1 MAKDKSVIIYELQV
15 EDKASPL
22 INNIDSAINASSE
35 SVKKLAKNFDKAQK
49 DLLNLS
55 SLAPSLDTMVK
66 AIDSIGKA
74 KIAPSD
80 SSRVAELNK
89 VMKALNE
96 IKTLNNAINSEVGKE
111 LRGIDRT
118 SKSVT
123 TQKKVDVYANTQ
135 TKTVEIRENLNQLEK
150 DILNRLARAEALLKS
165 PALMEQQNLT
175 NLKSKEYARGTEKSI
190 STNDADL
197 FRHATFKALD
207 KSLSNKI
214 GLTANDIE
222 KLILQSTSGR
232 TPAEYKNYQKELEAT
247 FKPHFAVK
255 DRRAELGLPEYEYK
269 TKTVPSKDYTREE
282 IQQQAINIKLANSL
296 ADLARHVNKRLD
308 VPRGKPITQEQSWLP
323 VTFTK
328 EIKAS
333 ETEIYKQAVVD
344 AKKALASVPANW
356 IDKFTKRI
364 ADKLL
369 STSTENITIPTEA
382 EIRKAKTVT
391 ETFDPITGSISKYL
405 SPEDAEYV
413 KRLQAVGDILKHNAV
428 ERQKTVKVID
438 EQIRAEEK
446 LAKLRTPSAESL
458 ARKALRDEAS
468 SRTGESGRAGFA
480 ANVANID
487 AGVKG
492 KELEKTAALMQL
504 FRGDVGQVV
513 NYYTRLKT
521 LSKDAFSADY
531 LRNLSNAFSSAASEL
546 TNYVSVSNLV
556 VTTVYETVHAIA
568 DYNNSLQKTNVTL
581 TEQEKLELR
590 AVYAIKLLEERLSL
604 VATGTKK
611 YAEIQKQLKTALAT
625 VNAELKE
632 MHTLLKQ
639 TTNLQYL
646 KLTVPKDYDALTT
659 GLKNRLTEEAIIAE
673 SGANSIK
680 HIEYKKAKDIEKIW
694 KDHENIKKNQMDAL
708 QKLEITP
715 LRINVIT
722 KNNDGTEN
730 NVITENLIRAV
741 NIKELNKAIA
751 NNIDKTEKSIRTT
764 NAHYAAQIKA
774 ATALQDVTKFTDN
787 YSTAL
792 SANLPKLS
800 AFDKLEADMIAKR
813 TAINDSKTDI
823 IAARKEVKKLYGAD
837 SALYANLKTELDDLN
852 AALKR
857 ITSTYTKHKAL
868 LQQNDLLSSNK
879 SSLSASYTEAT
890 NKLRQDLQLQEII
903 LKHGADNY
911 RVIEYNKAKAIEE
924 IWKKHEER
932 RLAFEAKLANIEAQ
946 PRLLSGGRVNPA
958 RNMDMA
964 ALQNNIAANTNSTR
978 RNIASINA
986 EYDARIMA
994 ARATDAATRSNRE
1007 NSESLLS
1014 NGRASQ
1020 HLLTR
1025 LFQFDIGHRIVR
1037 GVVSAISDIPK
1048 VGIEL
1053 DSARATFTAVF
1064 GTLENVNKEF
1074 EYLDELALRTGASI
1088 SVLREQYG
1096 QFASSAKFSGESA
1109 GKIRAIFNDIT
1120 EAGTVLHLPAD
1131 KLRSAFVA
1139 INQMYGKNQ
1148 VMMEELKKQLGNQL
1162 PAAVSIFALSM
1173 GITTRKLMEDMKKGL
1188 VLPKETIAKF
1198 AATYRDFFADT
1209 SSFALAAR
1217 GLNAELG
1224 RLHNSWTYLVQAIYE
1239 NTSGKITASVKLF
1252 ANGLELI
1259 KTNLDLVSAAFSSL
1273 LIMAGGSFL
1282 SHLVSKFALSSA
1294 SIATTAT
1301 FLEKLKGL
1309 LPVVGAWFLKLGT
1322 SLTIFGNVTTALYV
1336 LSHASETVNN
1346 KEIKLIDLVEA
1357 AWERAKKAKDE
1368 YFITKEGDNKTIL
1381 DKAVD
1386 NTNYSM
1392 DYTNKVAK
1400 GFAVLG
1406 KNVIDDV
1413 ISTFTGDLLK
1423 ARSPFRQVQEALA
1436 GQFSWAEI
1444 FHPELVKEVL
1454 KKKDAEE
1461 VAAKQKAFND
1471 KLSSDIKEALI
1482 KGSED
1487 GSEEMFTML
1496 QSKVNKYLETFNKLS
1511 EAITATAEV
1520 QAKVQLHAIQ
1530 LEQQLLEKNFK
1541 TNSVSFLKYF
1551 ETRVSLAEREYEI
1564 AVRRNALEK
1573 DVALRGLEEAR
1584 KFRDVSLVNYS
1595 QTVTPDKAD
1604 NARKELSNIEA
1615 AIALANVEGSNTKL
1629 PVGGIVVKDIAGKSK
1644 ASEQVMRGTPD
1655 YLLVEKNLR
1664 LAQADLANRKA
1675 NKETLSAQQEY
1686 ILGLKEVP
1694 LFYETDITNL
1704 RKIIA
1709 TFTEETAK
1717 GVSNLNVGLSEKTF
1731 AGQRSIDYGIGNTKL
1746 AKDTSD
1752 RVALL
1757 NDPKNKELITQ
1768 IYAIAAREGVK
1779 NREAFLANL
1788 TVESGLNQ
1796 KAISSAGAIGIGQ
1809 VMPNNDYAEGLD
1821 ITTTEGNITAS
1832 SRNWKHFEEVFDNN
1846 LPKIAAAYNAG
1857 EKGVKENHADTKY
1870 SETINH
1876 IDKVLAL
1883 ASRLFPELSLIPA
1896 DTTKKS
1902 NQGNLV
1908 SATFKGE
1915 ARVIQLENKE
1925 LDAQYTKEKALEELD
1940 RLRLEHT
1947 EKTKDAFIQSNIA
1960 VLKLNTSGQEQA
1972 TILETQLKF
1981 KNDIKLLNNMQS
1993 DHAELDKRFNEAR
2006 TDEERKLI
2014 ELKRTQ
2020 LVPLTKDEVALQKEN
2035 IRILSEKELMTA
2047 RANAAAARLSNK
2059 SGAFDNRLEAI
2070 NIQESGG
2077 SLGKYGAAYARSA
2090 ANQDKFTQMNST
2102 ESRND
2107 FMTKAIHDSGG
2118 DSDLLANKMASFNNE
2133 LEKTKQAGQEVA
2145 DLFANE
2151 VSGNI
2156 TTALTDWATGNKTA
2170 MESVKALGASI
2181 IKMIMDV
2188 IVQELILAKVKLMI
2202 KAMLAL
2208 VGGIST
2214 GGSVDEAPT
2223 GKYTGGVV
2231 GYAGGG
2237 NVLQFPSGGKVRGKG
2252 NSLSDSNYAA
2262 VPKGSY
2268 VLKASS
2274 ANALTNKYGSD
2285 LLVRLS
2291 NDEIVVP
2298 PALVKKYGKDFFD
2311 KANSHGDFAAGGGV
2325 GNIKDNVKPMSP
2337 KHSNVN
2343 SSNVN
2348 NITVNVDGSGKDGKE
2363 LGNQIS
2369 IEIVKQIAKQE
2380 AQKQV
2385 NVNNK
2390 QQRTAQRRVV

>member
-1 MAKDKSVIIYELQV
+1 MAKDKNVIVYELQA

-22 INNIDSAINASSE
+22 INNIDSAIKASSE
-35 SVKKLAKNFDKAQK
+35 SVTKLAKNFNAAQK

-55 SLAPSLDTMVK
+55 SLAPSLGTIVES
-66 AIDSIGKA
+66 INSIGKN
-74 KIAPSD
+74 PSA
-80 SSRVAELNK
+80 SGRVAELNK
-89 VMKALNE
+89 VMKALND

-118 SKSVT
+118 SKPIT
-123 TQKKVDVYANTQ
+123 TQKKVDAYADTQ
-135 TKTVEIRENLNQLEK
+135 TKTIEIRENLKQLEK
-150 DILNRLARAEALLKS
+150 NFIDRLARAEAS
-165 PALMEQQNLT
+165 VNSSALMERQNLT

-197 FRHATFKALD
+197 FRHAGFKALD
-207 KSLSNKI
+207 KTFSNEI
-214 GLTANDIE
+214 RLTGHDIE
-222 KLILQSTSGR
+222 KLILQATSGI
-232 TPAEYKNYQKELEAT
+232 ASSAYKQREKELEKT
-247 FKPHFAVK
+247 FAPYFDKQDRRVALGKPEYVYNTKIDPAK
-255 DRRAELGLPEYEYK
+255 DR
-269 TKTVPSKDYTREE
+269 TREE
-282 IQQQAINIKLANSL
+282 IEQKAIKVLLANSL
-296 ADLARHVNKRLD
+296 ADLARHVNKPIE
-308 VPRGKPITQEQSWLP
+308 VSRGKPITQEETWSP
-323 VTFTK
+323 ETFNK
-328 EIKAS
+328 KIKAA
-333 ETEIYKQAVVD
+333 ETVIFKQAVVE
-344 AKKALASVPANW
+344 AKKALDSIPANLF
-356 IDKFTKRI
+356 DKVTKYV

-369 STSTENITIPTEA
+369 STSTKDIVIPTKA
-382 EIRKAKTVT
+382 EIRKATTVT
-391 ETFDPITGSISKYL
+391 ETFDPRTGSTSKYL
-405 SPEDAEYV
+405 SPEDVDYV
-413 KRLQAVGDILKHNAV
+413 KRLHAVGDILKHNAV

-438 EQIRAEEK
+438 EQIKAEEK
-446 LAKLRTPSAESL
+446 LAKLRTPSTESL

-487 AGVKG
+487 AVVKG
-492 KELEKTAALMQL
+492 KELEKTAALMNY
-504 FRGDVGQVV
+504 FREDVGKVV

-531 LRNLSNAFSSAASEL
+531 LQRLSAAFSSAASEL
-546 TNYVSVSNLV
+546 NNYVSVSNLV
-556 VTTVYETVHAIA
+556 ITTAYETIHSIA

-581 TEQEKLELR
+581 TEQEKLELK

-604 VATGTKK
+604 ASTGTRK

-646 KLTVPKDYDALTT
+646 KLTVPKDYNALTT

-715 LRINVIT
+715 IRNS
-722 KNNDGTEN
+722 DGTEN
-730 NVITENLIRAV
+730 TIRAV

-751 NNIDKTEKSIRTT
+751 TNIDRTEKSIRTT

-774 ATALQDVTKFTDN
+774 VTALQDVTRFTDN

-800 AFDKLEADMIAKR
+800 AFDKLEADMIAKSK
-813 TAINDSKTDI
+813 AITDSKTDI
-823 IAARKEVKKLYGAD
+823 IAARRDVKKLYGAD
-837 SALYANLKTELDDLN
+837 SALYANLKTELDELN

-857 ITSTYTKHKAL
+857 ITSTYKNHKAL

-911 RVIEYNKAKAIEE
+911 RVLEYNKAKAVEE

-946 PRLLSGGRVNPA
+946 PHLLSNGRVNPA

-964 ALQNNIAANTNSTR
+964 ALQNSIVANVNNTG

-986 EYDARIMA
+986 EYDARIRA
-994 ARATDAATRSNRE
+994 ARATDDATRSNRE
-1007 NSESLLS
+1007 NSESLLT

-1188 VLPKETIAKF
+1188 VLPKETLAKF

-1224 RLHNSWTYLVQAIYE
+1224 RLSNSWTYLVQSIYE

-1259 KTNLDLVSAAFSSL
+1259 KNNLEALNAAFSAL

-1282 SHLVSKFALSSA
+1282 SHLVTKFALSSA

-1322 SLTIFGNVTTALYV
+1322 SLTIFGNITTALYV

-1346 KEIKLIDLVEA
+1346 KEIKLLDLVEA
-1357 AWERAKKAKDE
+1357 AWERAKKAKDD
-1368 YFITKEGDNKTIL
+1368 YFITKEGGNKTIL

-1386 NTNYSM
+1386 NANYSM

-1406 KNVIDDV
+1406 KNIIDDV
-1413 ISTFTGDLLK
+1413 IGTFTGDLLK

-1444 FHPELVKEVL
+1444 FHPELVKDVL

-1482 KGSED
+1482 KGSEE

-1551 ETRVSLAEREYEI
+1551 ETRVSLAEKEYEI

-1584 KFRDVSLVNYS
+1584 KFRDVSRVNYS
-1595 QTVTPDKAD
+1595 QTVTTDKAD

-1615 AIALANVEGSNTKL
+1615 AIALASVNRSNTKL
-1629 PVGGIVVKDIAGKSK
+1629 PVGGIVVKDTAGGSK
-1644 ASEQVMRGTPD
+1644 VSEDVIRRNPEYQ
-1655 YLLVEKNLR
+1655 LVEKNLR
-1664 LAQADLANRKA
+1664 LAQEDLANRKA

-1694 LFYETDITNL
+1694 LFYETDITAL
-1704 RKIIA
+1704 RKTIA
-1709 TFTEETAK
+1709 TFVEETAK
-1717 GVSNLNVGLSEKTF
+1717 GVSNLNVGLSEKTV
-1731 AGQRSIDYGIGNTKL
+1731 AGQRRIDFGTGGEISANE
-1746 AKDTSD
+1746 TSA

-1757 NDPKNKELITQ
+1757 NDPKNKELIAQ
-1768 IYAIAAREGVK
+1768 INAISAREGVK
-1779 NREAFLANL
+1779 NQEAFLANL
-1788 TVESGLNQ
+1788 AVESGLNQ
-1796 KAISSAGAIGIGQ
+1796 KAISSKGAIGIGQ
-1809 VMPNNDYAEGLD
+1809 VLPTNTYAKDLD
-1821 ITTTEGNITAS
+1821 ITTTEGNITAA
-1832 SRNWKHFEEVFDNN
+1832 SRFWKHLEKSYNDN
-1846 LPKIAAAYNAG
+1846 LPKIAGAYNAG
-1857 EKGVKENHADTKY
+1857 EKGVNQNHADTTFP
-1870 SETINH
+1870 ETINH

-1883 ASRLFPELSLIPA
+1883 SSKLLPELALITS

-1908 SATFKGE
+1908 SASFKGE
-1915 ARVIQLENKE
+1915 ARIIQLENKE

-1947 EKTKDAFIQSNIA
+1947 EKTKDAFTQSNIA
-1960 VLKLNTSGQEQA
+1960 VLKLNSSGQEQA

-1981 KNDIKLLNNMQS
+1981 KNDLKLLNNMEA
-1993 DHAELDKRFNEAR
+1993 DHAELDKRYNEAR
-2006 TDEERKLI
+2006 TAEERKLI
-2014 ELKRTQ
+2014 ELKRSQ
-2020 LVPLTKDEVALQKEN
+2020 LVPLTKEEVAAQKEN
-2035 IRILSEKELMTA
+2035 IRILSEKEIMTA

-2059 SGAFDNRLEAI
+2059 SGAFDNKFEAI
-2070 NIQESGG
+2070 NLQESGG
-2077 SLGKYGAAYARSA
+2077 SFGKYGAAYARSA
-2090 ANQDKFTQMNST
+2090 ANRDKFAQMNSS
-2102 ESRND
+2102 ESRAD
-2107 FMTKAIHDSGG
+2107 FMTKAISDSGG
-2118 DSDLLANKMASFNNE
+2118 DRDLLANKMASFNNE

-2181 IKMIMDV
+2181 VKMIMDV

-2237 NVLQFPSGGKVRGKG
+2237 NILQFPSGGKVRGKG

-2311 KANSHGDFAAGGGV
+2311 KANSHGDFAAGGSV

-2337 KHSNVN
+2337 KHNNVN

-2348 NITVNVDGSGKDGKE
+2348 NITVNVDGTGKDGKE

>member
-1 MAKDKSVIIYELQV
+1 MAKDKNVIVYELQA

-22 INNIDSAINASSE
+22 INNIDSAIKASSE
-35 SVKKLAKNFDKAQK
+35 SVTKLAKNFNAAQK

-55 SLAPSLDTMVK
+55 SLAPSLGTIVES
-66 AIDSIGKA
+66 INSIGKN
-74 KIAPSD
+74 PSA
-80 SSRVAELNK
+80 SGRVAELNK
-89 VMKALNE
+89 VMKALND

-118 SKSVT
+118 SKPIT
-123 TQKKVDVYANTQ
+123 TQKKVDAYADTQ
-135 TKTVEIRENLNQLEK
+135 TKTIEIRENLKQLEK
-150 DILNRLARAEALLKS
+150 NFIDRLARAEAWVNS
-165 PALMEQQNLT
+165 STLMERQNLT

-197 FRHATFKALD
+197 FRHAGFKALD
-207 KSLSNKI
+207 KTFSNEVR
-214 GLTANDIE
+214 LTAHDIE
-222 KLILQSTSGR
+222 KLILQGTSGI
-232 TPAEYKNYQKELEAT
+232 ASSQYKKVEKELEKT
-247 FKPHFAVK
+247 FAPYFAKLDRRTALGKPEYVYNTKIDPAK
-255 DRRAELGLPEYEYK
+255 DR
-269 TKTVPSKDYTREE
+269 TRKE
-282 IQQQAINIKLANSL
+282 IEQIEKAIKSANNLVDIK
-296 ADLARHVNKRLD
+296 RHVNKAIE
-308 VPRGKPITQEQSWLP
+308 VPRGTPITQEQTWSP
-323 VTFTK
+323 VTFNK
-328 EIKAS
+328 KIKAS
-333 ETEIYKQAVVD
+333 ETEIYKQAVGHV
-344 AKKALASVPANW
+344 KKAIDSTPANLV
-356 IDKFTKRI
+356 DKVAKYV
-364 ADKLL
+364 ADRLL
-369 STSTENITIPTEA
+369 STSTKDVVIPTKA
-382 EIRKAKTVT
+382 EIRKATTVT
-391 ETFDPITGSISKYL
+391 ETFDPRTGSTSKYL
-405 SPEDAEYV
+405 SPEDVDYV
-413 KRLQAVGDILKHNAV
+413 KRLHAVGDILKHNAV

-438 EQIRAEEK
+438 EQIKAEEK
-446 LAKLRTPSAESL
+446 LAKLRTPSTESL

-487 AGVKG
+487 AVVKG
-492 KELEKTAALMQL
+492 KELEKTAALMNY
-504 FRGDVGQVV
+504 FREDVGKVV

-531 LRNLSNAFSSAASEL
+531 LQRLSAAFSSAASEL
-546 TNYVSVSNLV
+546 NNYVSVSNLV
-556 VTTVYETVHAIA
+556 ITTAYETIHSIA

-581 TEQEKLELR
+581 TEQEKLELK

-604 VATGTKK
+604 ASTDTRK

-646 KLTVPKDYDALTT
+646 KLTVPKDYNALTT

-715 LRINVIT
+715 LRD
-722 KNNDGTEN
+722 NDGNEN
-730 NVITENLIRAV
+730 KIRAV
-741 NIKELNKAIA
+741 NIKALNNAIA
-751 NNIDKTEKSIRTT
+751 ANIDKTEKSIRTT

-774 ATALQDVTKFTDN
+774 VTALQDVTKFTDN
-787 YSTAL
+787 YSAAL

-823 IAARKEVKKLYGAD
+823 IAARRDVKKLYGAD
-837 SALYANLKTELDDLN
+837 SALYANLKTELDELN

-857 ITSTYTKHKAL
+857 ITSTYKNHKAL

-911 RVIEYNKAKAIEE
+911 RVLEYNKAKAVEE

-946 PRLLSGGRVNPA
+946 PHLLSNGRVNPA
-958 RNMDMA
+958 RNMDIA
-964 ALQNNIAANTNSTR
+964 ALQNSIAANVRNTSQ
-978 RNIASINA
+978 NIASINA
-986 EYDARIMA
+986 EYDARIRA
-994 ARATDAATRSNRE
+994 ARATDDATRSNRE
-1007 NSESLLS
+1007 NSESLLT

-1188 VLPKETIAKF
+1188 VLPKETLAKF

-1224 RLHNSWTYLVQAIYE
+1224 RLSNSWTYLVQSIYE

-1259 KTNLDLVSAAFSSL
+1259 KNNLEALNAAFSAL

-1282 SHLVSKFALSSA
+1282 SHLVTKFALSSA

-1322 SLTIFGNVTTALYV
+1322 SLTIFGNITTALYV

-1346 KEIKLIDLVEA
+1346 REIKLLDLVEA
-1357 AWERAKKAKDE
+1357 AWERAKKAKDD
-1368 YFITKEGDNKTIL
+1368 YFVTKEGDNKTTL

-1386 NTNYSM
+1386 NANYSM

-1406 KNVIDDV
+1406 KNIIDDV
-1413 ISTFTGDLLK
+1413 IGTFTGDLLK

-1444 FHPELVKEVL
+1444 FHPELVKDVL

-1551 ETRVSLAEREYEI
+1551 ETRVSLAEKEYEI

-1584 KFRDVSLVNYS
+1584 KFRDVSVVNYS
-1595 QTVTPDKAD
+1595 QSVTPDKAD
-1604 NARKELSNIEA
+1604 KARKELSNIEA
-1615 AIALANVEGSNTKL
+1615 AIAYANVEGSRTDF
-1629 PVGGIVVKDIAGKSK
+1629 PVGGIVIKDKVGESKKS
-1644 ASEQVMRGTPD
+1644 EDVVRGTPA
-1655 YLLVEKNLR
+1655 YQLVEKNLK
-1664 LAQADLANRKA
+1664 LAQEDLAARKA

-1686 ILGLKEVP
+1686 ILGLEKVP
-1694 LFYETDITNL
+1694 LFYETDITAL
-1704 RKIIA
+1704 RKTIA
-1709 TFTEETAK
+1709 TFVEETAK
-1717 GVSNLNVGLSEKTF
+1717 GVSNLNVGLSEKTV
-1731 AGQRSIDYGIGNTKL
+1731 AGQRRIDFGTGGEISAKL
-1746 AKDTSD
+1746 FNETSAK
-1752 RVALL
+1752 VALL
-1757 NDPKNKELITQ
+1757 NDPKKKELIAQ
-1768 IYAIAAREGVK
+1768 IYEISAREGVK
-1779 NREAFLANL
+1779 NQEAFLANL

-1796 KAISSAGAIGIGQ
+1796 KAISSKGAIGIGQ
-1809 VMPNNDYAEGLD
+1809 VMRTNTYAKDLD
-1821 ITTTEGNITAS
+1821 ITTNEGNITAA
-1832 SRNWKHFEEVFDNN
+1832 SRFWKHLEEKYGGN
-1846 LPKIAAAYNAG
+1846 LRKTAGAYNAG
-1857 EKGVKENHADTKY
+1857 EKGVDENHADTTFP
-1870 SETINH
+1870 ETINH
-1876 IDKVLAL
+1876 IDRVSAL
-1883 ASRLFPELSLIPA
+1883 YSELVALSSKLFPELSLIAA
-1896 DTTKKS
+1896 DNTKKS

-1908 SATFKGE
+1908 SASFNGE
-1915 ARVIQLENKE
+1915 TRIIQLESKE
-1925 LDAQYTKEKALEELD
+1925 LDAQYTKEKALEELE

-1960 VLKLNTSGQEQA
+1960 VLKLNSSGQEQA

-1981 KNDIKLLNNMQS
+1981 KNDLKLLNNMEA
-1993 DHAELDKRFNEAR
+1993 DHAELDKRYNEAR
-2006 TDEERKLI
+2006 TAEARNLI
-2014 ELKRTQ
+2014 ELKRSQ
-2020 LVPLTKDEVALQKEN
+2020 LVPLTKEEVAKQKEN
-2035 IRILSEKELMTA
+2035 IKILSEKELATA

-2070 NIQESGG
+2070 NLQESGG
-2077 SLGKYGAAYARSA
+2077 SFGKYGAAYARSA
-2090 ANQDKFTQMNST
+2090 ANRDKFAEMNSR

-2107 FMTKAIHDSGG
+2107 FMTKAISDSGG
-2118 DSDLLANKMASFNNE
+2118 DRDLLANKMASFNNE

-2202 KAMLAL
+2202 KAMLML
-2208 VGGIST
+2208 VGGVST

-2311 KANSHGDFAAGGGV
+2311 KANSHGDFAAGGSV

-2337 KHSNVN
+2337 KHNNVN

-2348 NITVNVDGSGKDGKE
+2348 NITVNVDGTGKDGKE

>member
-1 MAKDKSVIIYELQV
+1 MAKDKNVIVYELQV

-22 INNIDSAINASSE
+22 INNIDSAIKASSK
-35 SVKKLAKNFDKAQK
+35 SITKLAKNFDDAQK

-55 SLAPSLDTMVK
+55 SLAPSLNTIVQS
-66 AIDSIGKA
+66 INSIGKT
-74 KIAPSD
+74 PSD
-80 SSRVAELNK
+80 SGRVAELNK
-89 VMKALNE
+89 VIKALNE
-96 IKTLNNAINSEVGKE
+96 IRTLNNAINSEVGKE

-118 SKSVT
+118 SKPVT
-123 TQKKVDVYANTQ
+123 TQKKVDAYADTQ
-135 TKTVEIRENLNQLEK
+135 AKTIEIRENLNKLEK
-150 DILNRLARAEALLKS
+150 NFIDRLARAEASVNS
-165 PALMEQQNLT
+165 PTLMQRQNLT

-197 FRHATFKALD
+197 FRHAGFKALD
-207 KSLSNKI
+207 KSFSNGI
-214 GLTANDIE
+214 GLTAHDIE
-222 KLILQSTSGR
+222 KLILQGTSGR
-232 TPAEYKNYQKELEAT
+232 SSTEYKKTEKELEAT
-247 FKPHFAVK
+247 FAPYFAK
-255 DRRAELGLPEYEYK
+255 LDRRAALGKPEYVYN
-269 TKTVPSKDYTREE
+269 TKIDPAKDFTRKELE
-282 IQQQAINIKLANSL
+282 QKASNVVLANSL
-296 ADLARHVNKRLD
+296 ADIARHVNKPMD
-308 VPRGKPITQEQSWLP
+308 VLRGKPITQEQTWSP

-328 EIKAS
+328 KIEAA
-333 ETEIYKQAVVD
+333 ETEIVKQAVVYS
-344 AKKALASVPANW
+344 KKALDSMSANW
-356 IDKFTKRI
+356 VDKATKYV
-364 ADKLL
+364 ADNFL
-369 STSTENITIPTEA
+369 STSTKNIVIPTEA
-382 EIRKAKTVT
+382 EIRKAATVT
-391 ETFDPITGSISKYL
+391 ETFDPKTGSTSKYL
-405 SPEDAEYV
+405 SPEDVGYV

-428 ERQKTVKVID
+428 ERQKTVTIID
-438 EQIRAEEK
+438 EQIKAEEK
-446 LAKLRTPSAESL
+446 LAKLRTPSTESL

-487 AGVKG
+487 AGINE
-492 KELEKTAALMQL
+492 KELRKTAALMNF
-504 FRGDVGQVV
+504 FREDVGKVV

-531 LRNLSNAFSSAASEL
+531 LRGLSAAFSSAASEL

-556 VTTVYETVHAIA
+556 ITTVYETVHSIA
-568 DYNNSLQKTNVTL
+568 AYNSSLQKTNVTL
-581 TEQEKLELR
+581 TEQEKLELQ

-632 MHTLLKQ
+632 MHVLLKQ

-694 KDHENIKKNQMDAL
+694 KDHENIKKNQMAAL
-708 QKLEITP
+708 QQMEITP
-715 LRINVIT
+715 LR
-722 KNNDGTEN
+722 NNDGTEN
-730 NVITENLIRAV
+730 TTRAV
-741 NIKELNKAIA
+741 NIKELNNAIA
-751 NNIDKTEKSIRTT
+751 ANIDKTEKSIRTT

-774 ATALQDVTKFTDN
+774 VTALQDVTKFTDN

-823 IAARKEVKKLYGAD
+823 IAARRDVKKLYGAD
-837 SALYANLKTELDDLN
+837 SALYANLKTELDELN

-879 SSLSASYTEAT
+879 SILSASYTEAT
-890 NKLRQDLQLQEII
+890 NKLRQDLQLQEIK

-911 RVIEYNKAKAIEE
+911 RVIEYNKAKAVEE
-924 IWKKHEER
+924 VWKKHEEK

-946 PRLLSGGRVNPA
+946 PSLLSNGRVN
-958 RNMDMA
+958 RDRTMDMA
-964 ALQNNIAANTNSTR
+964 AFQNSITANMRNTS

-986 EYDARIMA
+986 EYDARIRA
-994 ARATDAATRSNRE
+994 ARATDDATRSNRE
-1007 NSESLLS
+1007 NSESLLT

-1148 VMMEELKKQLGNQL
+1148 IMMEELKKQLGNQL

-1188 VLPKETIAKF
+1188 VLPKETVAKF

-1259 KTNLDLVSAAFSSL
+1259 KNNLEALNAAFSAL

-1282 SHLVSKFALSSA
+1282 SHLVTKFAFTSA

-1322 SLTIFGNVTTALYV
+1322 SLTIFGNITTALYV

-1386 NTNYSM
+1386 NANYSM

-1406 KNVIDDV
+1406 KNIIDDV
-1413 ISTFTGDLLK
+1413 IGTFTGDLLK
-1423 ARSPFRQVQEALA
+1423 ASSPFRQVQEALA

-1444 FHPELVKEVL
+1444 FHPELVKDVL

-1487 GSEEMFTML
+1487 GSDEMFTML
-1496 QSKVNKYLETFNKLS
+1496 QSKVTKYLETFNKLS

-1541 TNSVSFLKYF
+1541 TNSVSFLKYY
-1551 ETRVSLAEREYEI
+1551 ETRVSLAEKEYEI

-1573 DVALRGLEEAR
+1573 NVALRGLEEAR

-1595 QTVTPDKAD
+1595 QSVSPDEAD
-1604 NARKELSNIEA
+1604 KARKELSNFGA
-1615 AIALANVEGSNTKL
+1615 AIAPASVEGSRTDL
-1629 PVGGIVVKDIAGKSK
+1629 PVGGIVINDKAGEK
-1644 ASEQVMRGTPD
+1644 ASESIIK
-1655 YLLVEKNLR
+1655 LVNANLR
-1664 LAQADLANRKA
+1664 LAQEDLKKRKA
-1675 NKETLSAQQEY
+1675 AGETLSSQDEHLLNLIKVQIYNQSDIERSTKT
-1686 ILGLKEVP
+1686 LK
-1694 LFYETDITNL
+1694 TH
-1704 RKIIA
+1704 
-1709 TFTEETAK
+1709 TEETAE
-1717 GVSNLNVGLSEKTF
+1717 GVSKLNTLISEQTF
-1731 AGQRSIDYGIGNTKL
+1731 ASQRSIDSGNFSTNP
-1746 AKDTSD
+1746 KDTSD

-1757 NDPKNKELITQ
+1757 NDPKNKELVAQ

-1779 NREAFLANL
+1779 NIEPFLANV
-1788 TVESGLNQ
+1788 TVESDLNQ
-1796 KAISSAGAIGIGQ
+1796 KARSSAGAIGIGQ
-1809 VMPNNDYAEGLD
+1809 VMPTNTYAKGLD
-1821 ITTTEGNITAS
+1821 IYTAEGNITAA
-1832 SRNWKHFEEVFDNN
+1832 SRFWKHLEVSFDDN

-1870 SETINH
+1870 LETINH
-1876 IDKVLAL
+1876 VDKVSAL
-1883 ASRLFPELSLIPA
+1883 TSRLLPELSLITA

-1908 SATFKGE
+1908 SATYKGE
-1915 ARVIQLENKE
+1915 ARIIQLENKE

-1940 RLRLEHT
+1940 RLRLEHI
-1947 EKTKDAFIQSNIA
+1947 EKTKDAFTQSNIA

-1972 TILETQLKF
+1972 TILETQLKY
-1981 KNDIKLLNNMQS
+1981 KNDLKLLNNMEE
-1993 DHAELDKRFNEAR
+1993 DHAELDKRYNEAR
-2006 TDEERKLI
+2006 TEEERRLI
-2014 ELKRTQ
+2014 ELKRTR
-2020 LVPLTKDEVALQKEN
+2020 LVPLTKEEVATQKGN
-2035 IRILSEKELMTA
+2035 ISTLSEKEIMTA

-2070 NIQESGG
+2070 NLQESGG

-2090 ANQDKFTQMNST
+2090 ANQDKFAEMNSR

-2107 FMTKAIHDSGG
+2107 FMTKAISDSGG
-2118 DSDLLANKMASFNNE
+2118 DRDLLANKMASFNNE

-2151 VSGNI
+2151 ISGNI

-2208 VGGIST
+2208 VGGVST

-2237 NVLQFPSGGKVRGKG
+2237 NILQFPSGGKVRGKG

-2291 NDEIVVP
+2291 NDELVVP
-2298 PALVKKYGKDFFD
+2298 PELVKKYGKDFFD